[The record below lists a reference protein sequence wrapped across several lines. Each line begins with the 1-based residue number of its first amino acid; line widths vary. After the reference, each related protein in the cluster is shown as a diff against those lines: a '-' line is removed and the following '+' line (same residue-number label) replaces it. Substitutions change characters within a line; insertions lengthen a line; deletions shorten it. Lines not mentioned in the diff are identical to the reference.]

1 MERLP
6 PGGTIR
12 KRDNN
17 SSHRPPQLSL
27 NRCRGDGLVMTE
39 EIWRGRADRRLVEKV
54 NDRFKYNYRITGL
67 QKYSDDA
74 ICLTTQQ
81 RENLEFKLGS

>member
-1 MERLP
+1 
-6 PGGTIR
+6 
-12 KRDNN
+12 
-17 SSHRPPQLSL
+17 
-27 NRCRGDGLVMTE
+27 MTE

-81 RENLEFKLGS
+81 RGNLEFKLGS